1 MTGIAGISGG
11 NGGQGVTIIPYGV
24 GSSLGSPYI
33 DMSVVDDAIL
43 DAVDK
48 GAKVINM
55 SLGST
60 SSYYPDIDAA
70 ILYAHNHGVTLVAAS
85 GNDYSSAIRYPA
97 SHSKVIAVGASDN
110 TNHRASFSS
119 YGTGLDLVAPGVDIY
134 STTLNNGYDSESGTS
149 FSAPQVSGV
158 AALMLSLNPT
168 LAPDSIRS
176 ILRSTCTKISGYS
189 YNSGWNNE
197 TGYGLLNA
205 YAAVNA
211 VAPKII
217 GHTIFTDTM
226 YYSVNNLPEGWN
238 VTWQLSPASS
248 FVTLQILP
256 NDSLGRPQ
264 CMLTKDTRYPY
275 DGYIQATL
283 YRNNDSITTVS
294 KKIYGHMAM
303 GKAFYVVRKYPTN
316 QVVDAALIPSGNII
330 KYIKVGDMLNFS
342 SPNFKGMSGEEEVWH
357 PNSIPYC
364 ISRLP
369 DSDNFTVM
377 PQTTGYVF
385 YRLRNL
391 ENYNEEYVFY
401 FVVEA
406 ASSSYSMN
414 IVPAESGYQVN
425 LMENENNHYEGIQ
438 DAEYR
443 KTTTEDTEWTL
454 EVYPST
460 STKPRISK
468 VVRGNSTS
476 VNTTDWQK
484 GLYIIKANVKGNT
497 LTEKIIID
505 NK

>member
-1 MTGIAGISGG
+1 
-11 NGGQGVTIIPYGV
+11 
-24 GSSLGSPYI
+24 
-33 DMSVVDDAIL
+33 
-43 DAVDK
+43 
-48 GAKVINM
+48 
-55 SLGST
+55 
-60 SSYYPDIDAA
+60 
-70 ILYAHNHGVTLVAAS
+70 
-85 GNDYSSAIRYPA
+85 
-97 SHSKVIAVGASDN
+97 
-110 TNHRASFSS
+110 
-119 YGTGLDLVAPGVDIY
+119 
-134 STTLNNGYDSESGTS
+134 
-149 FSAPQVSGV
+149 
-158 AALMLSLNPT
+158 MLSLNPT

-238 VTWQLSPASS
+238 VTWQLSPVSS
-248 FVTLQILP
+248 FVTLQTLP